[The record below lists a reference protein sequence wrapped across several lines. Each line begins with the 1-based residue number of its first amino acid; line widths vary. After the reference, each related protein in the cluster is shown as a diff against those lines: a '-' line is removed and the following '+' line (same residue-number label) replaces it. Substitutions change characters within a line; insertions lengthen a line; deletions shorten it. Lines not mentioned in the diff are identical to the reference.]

1 MLTRYRRTIGSR
13 NMLQKSGI
21 PPGYVFYADLPNYNS
36 QAYGT
41 LTNGSGV
48 ATGSPI
54 TLAIG
59 NNNVDVTTQGTFTV
73 YVRGSGTATS
83 DVATVS
89 GSPQSLTEGNNTV
102 TVTGTG
108 NIIIALNDTFYE
120 LSKNHLL
127 LTNVGGVYG
136 NQGRTLNGDDWII
149 ANDTTFDFERT
160 TAFGLGVWI
169 KTTEASAESIFTKQ
183 QNAGSYVG
191 YTIELRTDG
200 RFEFVLVSNALTSAK
215 TQVRSAS
222 LINDGTWKFIYAQN
236 LALASG
242 AGSDIELFVN
252 GVKETSVIVIDA
264 LDATILTDVNLR
276 IGSRDNGGQPLTA
289 TIGMGIVYP
298 ETITTQNI
306 NQIYRATKWRFGL

>member
-108 NIIIALNDTFYE
+108 NIIIALNNTFFDR
-120 LSKNHLL
+120 SPNHLL
-127 LTNVGGVYG
+127 LTTTGATHS
-136 NQGRTLNGDDWII
+136 NQGRIFDGNDDLINLGNPSVLRFTTKFSILAWAKI
-149 ANDTTFDFERT
+149 AAIGLQNEIVGNRRNAATTGGYHLFWYSDNKIYFQGNADSGPN
-160 TAFGLGVWI
+160 TAF
-169 KTTEASAESIFTKQ
+169 
-183 QNAGSYVG
+183 
-191 YTIELRTDG
+191 
-200 RFEFVLVSNALTSAK
+200 
-215 TQVRSAS
+215 SAS
-222 LINDGTWKFIYAQN
+222 
-236 LALASG
+236 S
-242 AGSDIELFVN
+242 
-252 GVKETSVIVIDA
+252 
-264 LDATILTDVNLR
+264 
-276 IGSRDNGGQPLTA
+276 
-289 TIGMGIVYP
+289 
-298 ETITTQNI
+298 
-306 NQIYRATKWRFGL
+306 